1 VLDDS
6 DLIKSE
12 SKKMEGLSLVP
23 DGSNE
28 HKRGLGYKL
37 LNVVAVNSND
47 DGTANVI
54 PMISDLYSNEI
65 EMDSSKNIIFD
76 QINEIRHPPDF
87 IIFGVVK
94 SFILCEI
101 MIVVKVNHCKGL
113 STIRKVLDKVPSSI

>member
-1 VLDDS
+1 
-6 DLIKSE
+6 
-12 SKKMEGLSLVP
+12 MEGLSLVP

-47 DGTANVI
+47 EGIANVI

-76 QINEIRHPPDF
+76 QINEIQVATGNKG
-87 IIFGVVK
+87 IFTGDRY
-94 SFILCEI
+94 SGIPL
-101 MIVVKVNHCKGL
+101 
-113 STIRKVLDKVPSSI
+113 VL